1 MKKKQQ
7 FIQILTIPLLMLW
20 IFVSVDKILHFSNFQ
35 HSILEQPFPNGLGYI
50 LVYLLPFMEIL
61 TCLLILFRRKTGLG
75 LSTLL
80 LSGFWLYV
88 VLVVLGVFQSGEKSV
103 IGQLSW
109 IQLLWINLFFLAIS
123 IIAWRMTIQLY
134 RDSEQEN
141 E

>member
-1 MKKKQQ
+1 
-7 FIQILTIPLLMLW
+7 
-20 IFVSVDKILHFSNFQ
+20 
-35 HSILEQPFPNGLGYI
+35 
-50 LVYLLPFMEIL
+50 MEIL